1 MKSIR
6 TKFLVL
12 MLVCVLL
19 SAAAFA
25 GVGVLT
31 ASALVEDD
39 SVQIMNSLCKEQAME
54 MDMMLLSVEQAVN
67 TVSRYSEA
75 QLSTIGD
82 IDEEKIYFML
92 SMKKTKELAFNVAE
106 NTSGTTAVYVCL
118 EPEFSASIDGF
129 CLVRKDGQEELEESR
144 AISIVE
150 ILKEDEEQNSWYQK
164 AVQEDLAVWSV
175 PHESLADSKKVISY
189 VAPLHKDGKVVGV
202 IGMDVDM
209 DILKN
214 YVDSVQIYDTGYAFL
229 ADKEK
234 NIYYHRDYPEG
245 LQEDEI
251 YGSLRQVMKLL
262 DQHGGVSLYDYQWEK
277 QEKKLTFCTLRNGML
292 LIVTAPK
299 KEIYAAQSRMIT
311 QSVVVLIVIILI
323 SMLLTSQV
331 TNRITRPLKDLT
343 QAAKKVAG
351 GDLSV
356 TIECQTRD
364 EVGTLSKSFE
374 QTVRSLK
381 QHIDYINKLAYT
393 DAMTGA
399 MNKMAYKEAVISMEQ
414 QMERGTAEFGVVVMD
429 INNLKKINDNF
440 GHEFG
445 DMLIRDSSSIIQRT
459 FKESAIYRIGGDE
472 FVAILKKEDVRRKEE
487 LLSIF
492 SDEIRRFNRNNTKY
506 EQKVQ
511 IAIGIAVYEPAEDK
525 SFQTVFRRADSIMY
539 ENKISLK
546 EAEKKEAEE
555 KEKQKQD

>member
-25 GVGVLT
+25 GVGVFT
-31 ASALVEDD
+31 AGALVEED
-39 SVQIMNSLCKEQAME
+39 SVQIMNLLCGEQAKE

-67 TVSRYSEA
+67 TVSRYWEG

-82 IDEEKIYFML
+82 INEEKIYFML

-118 EPEFSASIDGF
+118 KPEFSATMDGF
-129 CLVRKDGQEELEESR
+129 CLVRKDGQEKLEETR
-144 AISIVE
+144 AIRIE
-150 ILKEDEEQNSWYQK
+150 ENIEGDEEQNDWYQK
-164 AVQEDLAVWSV
+164 VVQEDLSVWTV
-175 PHESLADSKKVISY
+175 PHESMVDGKKVISY
-189 VAPLHKDGKVVGV
+189 VVPLHKDGSVIGM

-229 ADKEK
+229 GDKGK
-234 NIYYHRDYPEG
+234 NIYYHKDYPDG
-245 LQEDEI
+245 VRAEDVH
-251 YGSLRQVMKLL
+251 GSMRKVMALL
-262 DQHGGVSLYDYQWEK
+262 DKMEGASLYDYQWEE
-277 QEKKLTFCTLRNGML
+277 QEKQLTFCTLRNGML
-292 LIVTAPK
+292 LIVTAPT
-299 KEIYAAQSRMIT
+299 KEIYAAQSRMIA
-311 QSVVVLIVIILI
+311 QSVVVLAVIILI

-356 TIECQTRD
+356 SIECRTQD
-364 EVGTLSKSFE
+364 EVGVLAKSFE

-381 QHIDYINKLAYT
+381 QHMDYINKLAYT

-399 MNKMAYKEAVISMEQ
+399 MNKMAYKEAVISMER
-414 QMERGTAEFGVVVMD
+414 QMEKGTAEFAVVVMD

-445 DMLIRDSSSIIQRT
+445 DMLIRDSASIIQRT
-459 FKESAIYRIGGDE
+459 FKESTIYRIGGDE
-472 FVAILKKEDVRRKEE
+472 FVTILKKQDVERKAE
-487 LLSIF
+487 LLSVF
-492 SDEIRRFNRNNTKY
+492 TDEIRRFNRNNTKY

-511 IAIGIAVYEPAEDK
+511 IAIGIATYEPGEDK

-546 EAEKKEAEE
+546 EAEKKEAEIE
-555 KEKQKQD
+555 K